1 MSLMIGT
8 LLPCLK
14 KVGIALF
21 KESPLNFTA
30 IDHSEI
36 HIQKS
41 GLSTKLKDEGQK
53 QISFLKR
60 EICLK
65 AVT

>member
-1 MSLMIGT
+1 MIGT
-8 LLPCLK
+8 LLPYLK
-14 KVGIALF
+14 KVGITLF
-21 KESPLNFTA
+21 KESPLNFTV
-30 IDHSEI
+30 IDDSEM

-41 GLSTKLKDEGQK
+41 GVSTKLKDEGQK

-60 EICLK
+60 ETCLK